1 MSGAL
6 LGRTE
11 ERTRIDA
18 LLHHAT
24 TGPAALVLTGEPGI
38 GKTAIW
44 AQAVADAGSR
54 RDLTVLVARAVEA
67 EAAMADVV
75 LADLLGPVVECSLPD
90 LPSQQADA
98 LAAALLLDRHGGPA
112 DPRVVGMATLTV
124 LRDLARVR
132 PILVAIDDLQWVD
145 AASGDALGFALRRA
159 WQAGVPI
166 GLLATMRAMSG
177 SELPSWIARSVEP
190 EDLLEVGPVSLG
202 LLHRLIQE
210 RTGITLDRP
219 QLIRL
224 EQASVGNPLLA
235 LEMARALSRLDRW
248 PMPGEP
254 LPVPTDIR
262 RLVGERLDGHS
273 ADDRQVL
280 FTVAAATEPTVADL
294 AAVLGRPPEDV
305 RRVLDRAVGLALL
318 EPPAA
323 DGRWRFAHPLF
334 AAAAL
339 TTIPADERTVIHAA
353 LAIRASN
360 PEERGRHAA
369 LASYGR
375 DAHTAD
381 VIEAAAI
388 AARHRGATRLA
399 ADWAEAAAART
410 PADATLPLG
419 RRRTLAARWF
429 GESGD
434 FERARQLLDAAIAE
448 LPPGDDR
455 AVAREL
461 AAQMAGWI
469 DGPSAVIRLAS
480 AALDDAVDPEIKAR
494 ILLRL
499 ANEADHIGS
508 RPALAHAD
516 AAIALLRAAPTDGA
530 VRDPDLLACALLQAA
545 SIRYQAGLGDDAAA
559 VEQATALLGEVPR
572 RTADGDERAESL
584 RAHQLRWIWAADH
597 DQLPAALDGARAELS
612 RSLERGLDR
621 AVAINESEVAI
632 LELWLGEL
640 AGATIHAEAA
650 LDAAALAE
658 HPQARSAALSAVAG
672 VALIRG
678 DLDQAD
684 QAARDGMTGFPE
696 PGFLL
701 DRHRAILGG
710 VALVRGEAA
719 TATTI
724 LGTLFDE
731 QVALTG
737 RESLQGRYA
746 GDLIEAAVAAGD
758 LARADA
764 VTAALASDERTTP
777 RPWSRVMAARGTA
790 LVLGARGDLDGAD
803 AAARRAIEAAE
814 DLPMPVE
821 RARTALIAGRIARR
835 RKDRARARTLLEEAV
850 EGFAAIGAEAWRSI
864 AAAEAS
870 RLGRRSGA
878 TDDLTET
885 ERQVARL
892 AAGGM
897 TNREVGEV
905 AFLTPKSVEGVLA
918 RVYGKLGIRS
928 RAELGA
934 WLANQPP
941 PTERRETGNP
951 PFPPTGTVA

>member
-18 LLHHAT
+18 LIHHAT

-54 RDLTVLVARAVEA
+54 HDLTVLVARAVEA

-75 LADLLGPVVECSLPD
+75 LADLLGPVVERSLPD
-90 LPSQQADA
+90 LPSRQADA
-98 LAAALLLDRHGGPA
+98 LAAALLLDRHGGPV

-145 AASGDALGFALRRA
+145 PASGDALGFALRRA

-166 GLLATMRAMSG
+166 WLLATMRAMSG
-177 SELPSWIARSVEP
+177 SGLPSWIARLVEP

-202 LLHRLIQE
+202 VLHRLIQE
-210 RTGITLDRP
+210 RTGIALDRP

-224 EQASVGNPLLA
+224 EQASLGNPLLA

-280 FTVAAATEPTVADL
+280 FTVAAATDPTAEEL
-294 AAVLGRPPEDV
+294 ASVLGRPPEDV

-323 DGRWRFAHPLF
+323 DGRWRFAHPLY

-339 TTIPADERTVIHAA
+339 TTIPADERAVIHAA
-353 LAIRASN
+353 LALRASN

-369 LASYGR
+369 LATYGR

-381 VIEAAAI
+381 VIEAAAV

-410 PADATLPLG
+410 PADAMLPLG
-419 RRRTLAARWF
+419 RRRILAARWF

-461 AAQMAGWI
+461 AAQMAGWM

-559 VEQATALLGEVPR
+559 VERATALLGEVPR

-597 DQLPAALDGARAELS
+597 DQLPAALDGAQGRTQP
-612 RSLERGLDR
+612 GP
-621 AVAINESEVAI
+621 
-632 LELWLGEL
+632 G
-640 AGATIHAEAA
+640 
-650 LDAAALAE
+650 
-658 HPQARSAALSAVAG
+658 ARSRPRGRHQRSRRWRSSSCGSETWPGPRSMPRRRSTPRHSPSTRRPAVRRSPRWPG
-672 VALIRG
+672 VALVRG
-678 DLDQAD
+678 DLDQAE
-684 QAARDGMTGFPE
+684 QATRDGMTGFPE

-746 GDLIEAAVAAGD
+746 GDLVEAAVAAGD
-758 LARADA
+758 LARADP
-764 VTAALASDERTTP
+764 VIAAMASDARMTP
-777 RPWSRVMAARGTA
+777 RPWAR
-790 LVLGARGDLDGAD
+790 
-803 AAARRAIEAAE
+803 
-814 DLPMPVE
+814 
-821 RARTALIAGRIARR
+821 
-835 RKDRARARTLLEEAV
+835 
-850 EGFAAIGAEAWRSI
+850 
-864 AAAEAS
+864 
-870 RLGRRSGA
+870 
-878 TDDLTET
+878 
-885 ERQVARL
+885 
-892 AAGGM
+892 
-897 TNREVGEV
+897 
-905 AFLTPKSVEGVLA
+905 
-918 RVYGKLGIRS
+918 
-928 RAELGA
+928 
-934 WLANQPP
+934 
-941 PTERRETGNP
+941 
-951 PFPPTGTVA
+951 